1 VRGRKYFS
9 PLLLLLQNEIPR
21 KESRWGHRAV
31 FSYPTLFAAVFAK
44 TLIARYTDHQPI
56 GQALFS
62 LRRELLAR
70 NNPLGLWY
78 SLQCPLD
85 VKAPEQ

>member
-1 VRGRKYFS
+1 
-9 PLLLLLQNEIPR
+9 
-21 KESRWGHRAV
+21 
-31 FSYPTLFAAVFAK
+31 
-44 TLIARYTDHQPI
+44 LIARYTDHQPI